1 MSLQT
6 IIDNATYVEVD
17 RREQYG
23 STMSR
28 SGVYKTA
35 DRNVRVYSF
44 KVGMH
49 DGLKYS
55 ENRGVLEDLYS
66 ATGSTLEANISLNNN
81 SGMNYLTAYQGDIA
95 ANQISLI
102 SMVGSSGRELYMDCS
117 GATGSGYLFKKG
129 DFVQPEGNVGG
140 YRYPYQ
146 VTSDVTFSTSSN
158 VTIPVHR
165 GILSQNAVS
174 LTSGGIK
181 VGNDVRW
188 KVKISNLPKYTIA
201 PYDRIEFS
209 DDFEL
214 VEVLKTGAVDLQT
227 LSFDP
232 GTGGTLSIGSVQ
244 YTTPVNYEYIDT
256 VKIVLGP

>member
-1 MSLQT
+1 MSLQS
-6 IIDNATYVEVD
+6 IIDNAQFVTVD
-17 RREQYG
+17 RRELSG
-23 STMSR
+23 SSMSR

-35 DRNVRVYSF
+35 DRNVNVYSF
-44 KVGMH
+44 TVGMH
-49 DGLKYS
+49 NALKYS
-55 ENRGVLEDLYS
+55 ENRAILEDLYS
-66 ATGSTLEANISLNNN
+66 ATGTTKEANISLNNN

-95 ANQISLI
+95 SNQISQISLI
-102 SMVGSSGRELYMDCS
+102 GSSGKELYVNCAA
-117 GATGSGYLFKKG
+117 ATGSGYLFKKG

-165 GILSQNAVS
+165 GILSQNGVS

-181 VGNDVRW
+181 VGNDVTWR
-188 KVKISNLPKYTIA
+188 VKIVSMPTYSVV

-209 DDFEL
+209 ETFSL
-214 VEVLKTGAVDLQT
+214 IEVLKTGAADLQT

-232 GTGGTLSIGSVQ
+232 GTGGTLSLGSIT
-244 YTTPVNYEYIDT
+244 YTETATFDVINIS
-256 VKIVLGP
+256 GPLT